1 MEKAQVKQKLWYN
14 RTARET
20 QLSEG
25 DKVLL
30 MLPTP
35 GNKLMARWQ
44 GPFVVTRKVGS
55 VNYELNMPSRR
66 KKKAIFHVN
75 LLKRWHEPESLL
87 VVEDEADAGR
97 DHNLDLAEW
106 RTENSTSELKT
117 GINLSRD
124 QEKELRIL
132 IQEFPT
138 VMADTPGKTYLTK
151 HRILRKTNETLRQRP
166 YRIPSAYEEAVKKE
180 IKEMLDTQIIEP
192 SSSDWASPM
201 VIVPKKDG
209 GIRICID
216 S

>member
-30 MLPTP
+30 MLPTR

-75 LLKRWHEPESLL
+75 LLKKWHEPESLL
-87 VVEDEADAGR
+87 VVEDEADEGR

-117 GINLSRD
+117 ARD
-124 QEKELRIL
+124 
-132 IQEFPT
+132 
-138 VMADTPGKTYLTK
+138 
-151 HRILRKTNETLRQRP
+151 
-166 YRIPSAYEEAVKKE
+166 
-180 IKEMLDTQIIEP
+180 
-192 SSSDWASPM
+192 
-201 VIVPKKDG
+201 
-209 GIRICID
+209 
-216 S
+216 